1 MRNIG
6 RNTEHASTASRRDAI
21 LVKKNY
27 TLYRETEIISDN
39 TKTGPNGEDAGEM
52 VINVGPQHPATHGV
66 LHLVIT
72 LQGETIKKMEPHLGY
87 IHRSIEKMCESLSY
101 RQFIYVTSR
110 MDYLSAHINNHACA
124 MCVEKGLQIEIPP
137 RAQVIRVLMGELT
150 RVASHELWWG
160 ALAMDVGAFTP
171 FFYAFRERE
180 TINDIME
187 ETCGARLTMNYMVPG
202 GVMYDLHPNFQQRVK
217 DFIKLF
223 KSKIDE
229 YDDLVTGNIIF
240 QNRTKGI
247 GVISKEDAIS
257 FGCTGPVGRGSGV
270 HCDIRKLYPYEVYDK
285 VQFEEII
292 ETAGDSFARYLVRIK
307 EMRQS
312 IHIIEQLID
321 NIPEGDFQ
329 AKTKAVLKL
338 PKGEFYSRVET
349 ARGELGVYIVSEGG
363 TTPYRIKFRSPGF
376 SNLSALEHMVRG
388 SKIGDLMATMG
399 TLDLVIPDIDR

>member
-1 MRNIG
+1 LY
-6 RNTEHASTASRRDAI
+6 TETQIIKDNARIASTGG
-21 LVKKNY
+21 
-27 TLYRETEIISDN
+27 ESDL
-39 TKTGPNGEDAGEM
+39 

-72 LQGETIKKMEPHLGY
+72 LNGETIKKLEPHLGY

-110 MDYLSAHINNHACA
+110 MDYLSAHMNNLACA
-124 MCVEKGLQIEIPP
+124 MTVEKGLQIEIPQ
-137 RAQVIRVLMGELT
+137 RAQYIRVLMSELT
-150 RVASHELWWG
+150 RIASHELWWG
-160 ALAMDVGAFTP
+160 AMAMDLGAFTP

-202 GVMYDLHPNFQQRVK
+202 GVMADIHPTFQQKVK
-217 DFIKLF
+217 DFITLF
-223 KSKIDE
+223 KSKVDE
-229 YDDLVTGNIIF
+229 YDELVTGNIIF
-240 QNRTKGI
+240 QNRMKGV
-247 GVISKEDAIS
+247 GYLSKEDAIS
-257 FGCTGPVGRGSGV
+257 YGCTGPVARGSGV
-270 HCDIRKLYPYEVYDK
+270 SCDIRKIFPYEAYK
-285 VQFEEII
+285 QVQFDEIL
-292 ETAGDSFARYLVRIK
+292 ETAGDCFARYMIRVK
-307 EMRQS
+307 EMKES
-312 IHIIEQLID
+312 VKIIEQLID

-376 SNLSALEHMVRG
+376 SNLSALEHMVKG

>member
-1 MRNIG
+1 MY
-6 RNTEHASTASRRDAI
+6 TETQ
-21 LVKKNY
+21 
-27 TLYRETEIISDN
+27 IIKDTTQFSS
-39 TKTGPNGEDAGEM
+39 NGQEGEL

-72 LQGETIKKMEPHLGY
+72 LNGETIKKVEPHLGY
-87 IHRSIEKMCESLSY
+87 IHRSIEKMCESLTY

-110 MDYLSAHINNHACA
+110 MDYLSAHMNNHACA
-124 MCVEKGLQIEIPP
+124 MTVEKALQIEVPP
-137 RAQVIRVLMGELT
+137 RAQYIRVLMDELT
-150 RVASHELWWG
+150 RIASHELWWG
-160 ALAMDVGAFTP
+160 AMAMDLGAFTP

-187 ETCGARLTMNYMVPG
+187 DTCGARLTMNYMVPG
-202 GVMYDLHPNFQQRVK
+202 GVMADIHPLFQQRVK

-223 KSKIDE
+223 KSKINE
-229 YDDLVTGNIIF
+229 YDELVTGNIIF
-240 QNRTKGI
+240 QNRMKGV
-247 GVISKEDAIS
+247 GTLSKEDAVS
-257 FGCTGPVGRGSGV
+257 YGCSGPVARGSGV
-270 HCDIRKLYPYEVYDK
+270 SCDIRKLYPYEVYDK
-285 VQFEEII
+285 VAFYEIL
-292 ETAGDSFARYLVRIK
+292 ETEGDSFARYMVRVR
-307 EMRQS
+307 EMHQS
-312 IHIIEQLID
+312 IRIIEQLID

-376 SNLSALEHMVRG
+376 SNLSALGHMARG
-388 SKIGDLMATMG
+388 SKIGDLMAMMG